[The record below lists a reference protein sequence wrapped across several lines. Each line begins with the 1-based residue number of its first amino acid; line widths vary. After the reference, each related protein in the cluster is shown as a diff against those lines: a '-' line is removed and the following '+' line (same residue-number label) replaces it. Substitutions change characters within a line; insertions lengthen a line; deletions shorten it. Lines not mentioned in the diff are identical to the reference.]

1 MPASVRMNAH
11 LASSAGSEAS
21 GPRSPWPTTELPS
34 LTTITLLPLI
44 V

>member
-1 MPASVRMNAH
+1 MPARRRMKAH
-11 LASSAGSEAS
+11 LASRAGSEAS

-34 LTTITLLPLI
+34 LTTITLLPLM